1 MAQHETYSLGI
12 DTNFDSVLK
21 ANKAINAMYEGLKKV
36 NKGFSGMHA
45 PRGLPAEIN
54 HMSAVTAS
62 YVQRL
67 ESEGKT
73 YEANK
78 VKSKAYAESLNYLN
92 NKQKSLETQL
102 GKIAEKSGKTSE
114 TYKEQQV
121 RINATA
127 TSINHLQKE
136 MDKLHPTGFNKVTSD
151 ARRASKAVDSIKSH
165 LHNAFD
171 NIKVGAGVVT
181 AGIGAIGASAVSGAK
196 KLASVQQNYKEIT
209 NLAVLGGEKQ
219 KEVTKAVKDMQAQ
232 GRDMSI
238 KYGKSQKEIAAGY
251 EDLVKRGYTTK
262 QALGA
267 MRTELQASV
276 ASGDQF
282 SDVTTVSSQVLDAF
296 GMRAKTTAE
305 MIRNT
310 KKAVNELAYS
320 ADATSTGFKDIGIGM
335 SYVGTAAKANKLSLA
350 ETASA
355 MGVLSNNGLEADK
368 AGTGLRSTIN
378 GLTSQ
383 INKIGKKNSIFD
395 KLGIKKSEMLDAHGN
410 LKSLSTDMAVLY
422 KHIQEHSHGGAD
434 QNGFFK
440 SIFGT
445 SGMNA
450 AMILAKNSKEVQN
463 LTQRTAEAG
472 KSGTYVAKMAERN
485 SATAQMQMARAK
497 QATEAFK
504 MELGAKLLPAI
515 NQAGDAMAKFLT
527 TKDGKTFEKEV
538 GNVVSAFANTLV
550 NLIKFVATHKTT
562 VKLISGGLLAGY
574 GAVKT
579 ARALSFVG
587 GLYEQYKKLA
597 GLNPKIKELGDTASQ
612 LTGHTSFKGMTKGA
626 RATVA
631 VSAVFDAAQIGTD
644 FYKAATAKTATER
657 MKSAGAGIGAI
668 LGGAIGGVVGGPL
681 GAQIGVELGQAM
693 GPSAAKSFGKAFSG
707 HAGKY
712 FVYGKSGSKSNGKY
726 NRQAEKY
733 THDGY
738 YNVSNHRIKGKTPL
752 YEYDD
757 NGYYN
762 TKTHKYTDQR
772 SLAERSWGMSHRL
785 NTQTLAHP
793 HNAWD
798 VIAGSG
804 NLIWNS
810 IGHIGDKGFWQR
822 SKQGIL
828 SSEKGTWLDW
838 SGAFKPMGSRLRVK
852 KGPNNAVAQWWDD
865 QTKSLRKQFAPLKN
879 TKIDWGP
886 FNLSKWFKPQV
897 HGKAPKK
904 WQLERAGILPKINGK
919 KWSSGIFKDVKSGF
933 KDFPKFTR
941 DLGGKS
947 SKWFKSK
954 WKGMTTW
961 GTKTK
966 KDAQHGFK
974 GFEVWSGKLS
984 GKANKWFKSKWHGM
998 TVWGGKTRKN
1008 AQNGFKGF
1016 EKWSGKLSGDANK
1029 WFKSKWKGMK
1039 TWASG
1044 IHKNVRAGWNGFK
1057 KWLGNLGTD
1066 AVNLFK
1072 KPFEGLSKWVSDH
1085 IPKPVKAVLGGIGK
1099 GISWAKS
1106 KLTGKAHATGGKII
1120 ATHGA
1125 LVGEAGPE
1133 LAYKPYAKRVRL
1145 LGANGP
1151 QFTRVHAGEH
1161 ILNAR
1166 DTAKVLSG
1174 GLGAGTTLKGYASG
1188 TDKLKRTSKSVTD
1201 DYKAIASKSTKSL
1214 EKLARSNKKAFK
1226 QVNSDASKQTKQT
1239 KTKTVANFNSLHK
1252 NVSKLTARTKSQ
1264 SVSNFKSMH
1273 HGINKQMDAIHD
1285 GVIRTGKSTAKG
1297 FGGAMDKMHKYAH
1310 SAMADTTRQLNK
1322 GISSID
1328 KVLGQ
1333 FGGNNSVIKPIK
1345 FAKGTDQQGRLTH
1358 NTLAMVNDATQG
1370 PRQEA
1375 LVSPDNKL
1383 YLPKGQNV
1391 QLMLPAGW
1399 GVLNG
1404 KQTQKVTG
1412 KVRHFAKGS
1421 GMSHSALRKLADHAS
1436 ADPAKWFKSNYT
1448 NSIKKHGSDLNK
1460 GTTQLGSNSSTK
1472 FGNPWSNA
1480 MWSVINNAIGGA
1492 DGKGGSRESFLKYAE
1507 STFTGV
1513 PYQMGA
1519 MTKELSDC
1527 SGMVAQA
1534 LRHFDIDI
1542 GRTTVAMQSSSGVQ
1556 YLGKSL
1562 SKTLPGDLV
1571 IFGHGTGA
1579 AGHVGIIK
1587 NPRTGTMFNETPPRA
1602 RVTRIADDKGMGYGY
1617 YRVRGLHNA
1626 SSSSKKSAKQDKRL
1640 EQLAK
1645 RELGSRAI
1653 KWIKDNLGDDFG
1665 SLGSFSVGGDLKER
1679 ARALAGGL
1687 KKLDPRATKAGI
1699 AAILGNWNFE
1709 SGGLNPSAVN
1719 SSGGASGLG
1728 QWLGGRLTNLKA
1740 YARRHGASW
1749 KDAGTQLSFAVK
1761 GEGSDSAI
1769 LRSILEGHGS
1779 VASLANRFS
1788 AEWERGGYNAQH
1800 VRGAMQVAKALGFA
1814 KGGRPK
1820 VGQNVIV
1827 GEHGPE
1833 IARFDS
1839 PVQIYSNEKSRRS
1852 LNLGKL
1858 PDVQHASSKKHFTGK
1873 FAPVI
1878 NINFNGSASDFDSK
1892 QARKIAEIVQR
1903 ELEKVFNS
1911 IDEEFC

>member
-1 MAQHETYSLGI
+1 
-12 DTNFDSVLK
+12 
-21 ANKAINAMYEGLKKV
+21 
-36 NKGFSGMHA
+36 
-45 PRGLPAEIN
+45 
-54 HMSAVTAS
+54 
-62 YVQRL
+62 
-67 ESEGKT
+67 
-73 YEANK
+73 
-78 VKSKAYAESLNYLN
+78 
-92 NKQKSLETQL
+92 
-102 GKIAEKSGKTSE
+102 
-114 TYKEQQV
+114 
-121 RINATA
+121 
-127 TSINHLQKE
+127 
-136 MDKLHPTGFNKVTSD
+136 
-151 ARRASKAVDSIKSH
+151 
-165 LHNAFD
+165 
-171 NIKVGAGVVT
+171 
-181 AGIGAIGASAVSGAK
+181 
-196 KLASVQQNYKEIT
+196 
-209 NLAVLGGEKQ
+209 
-219 KEVTKAVKDMQAQ
+219 
-232 GRDMSI
+232 
-238 KYGKSQKEIAAGY
+238 
-251 EDLVKRGYTTK
+251 
-262 QALGA
+262 
-267 MRTELQASV
+267 
-276 ASGDQF
+276 
-282 SDVTTVSSQVLDAF
+282 
-296 GMRAKTTAE
+296 
-305 MIRNT
+305 
-310 KKAVNELAYS
+310 
-320 ADATSTGFKDIGIGM
+320 
-335 SYVGTAAKANKLSLA
+335 
-350 ETASA
+350 
-355 MGVLSNNGLEADK
+355 
-368 AGTGLRSTIN
+368 
-378 GLTSQ
+378 
-383 INKIGKKNSIFD
+383 
-395 KLGIKKSEMLDAHGN
+395 MLDAHGN

-422 KHIQEHSHGGAD
+422 KHIQEHSHGGA
-434 QNGFFK
+434 QANGFFK

-463 LTQRTAEAG
+463 LTKRTAEAG

-562 VKLISGGLLAGY
+562 VKIISGGLLAGY

-597 GLNPKIKELGDTASQ
+597 GLNPKIKELGDTTSQ
-612 LTGHTSFKGMTKGA
+612 LTGHTSFKDMTKGA

-644 FYKAATAKTATER
+644 FYEAATAKTATER

-726 NRQAEKY
+726 NRQVEKY

-738 YNVSNHRIKGKTPL
+738 YTVSNHRIRGKTPL

-838 SGAFKPMGSRLRVK
+838 SGAFKPMGNRLRVK

-919 KWSSGIFKDVKSGF
+919 KWASGIVKDAQKGF

-1044 IHKNVRAGWNGFK
+1044 IHKNVRAGWNGFE
-1057 KWLGNLGTD
+1057 KWLGNLGTG

-1072 KPFEGLSKWVSDH
+1072 KPFEGLGKWVSDH

-1106 KLTGKAHATGGKII
+1106 KLTGKAHANGGKII

-1174 GLGAGTTLKGYASG
+1174 GLGTGVTLKGYASG
-1188 TDKLKRTSKSVTD
+1188 TDRLRTASKSVTR
-1201 DYKAIASKSTKSL
+1201 DYKDIADKSTKSL
-1214 EKLARSNKKAFK
+1214 KKLARSNKRVFS
-1226 QVNSDASKQTKQT
+1226 QVNQDANKQTKQT
-1239 KTKTVANFNSLHK
+1239 KTRTVANFNSLHK
-1252 NVSKLTARTKSQ
+1252 NVSKLTDKTQKDSIT
-1264 SVSNFKSMH
+1264 NFKQMH

-1285 GVIRTGKSTAKG
+1285 GVISSGKSTAKG

-1345 FAKGTDQQGRLTH
+1345 FAEGTDGNGRLTH

-1404 KQTQKVTG
+1404 KQTKQITVN
-1412 KVRHFAKGS
+1412 HFAKGT
-1421 GMSHSALRKLADHAS
+1421 GISHSALRKLAERAG
-1436 ADPAKWFKSNYT
+1436 ADPTKWFKSTYSND
-1448 NSIKKHGSDLNK
+1448 IKQHGSDLNK
-1460 GTTQLGSNSSTK
+1460 GTTALGSNSSTRY
-1472 FGNPWSNA
+1472 GNPWSNA
-1480 MWSVINNAIGGA
+1480 LWSVINKQI
-1492 DGKGGSRESFLKYAE
+1492 DSDDGGSINATGLLKAAE
-1507 STFTGV
+1507 KYGEGHKYVWGATGPDTF
-1513 PYQMGA
+1513 
-1519 MTKELSDC
+1519 DC
-1527 SGMVAQA
+1527 SGLVMYTLKHAYGIDYPHFSGSQYNMT
-1534 LRHFDIDI
+1534 RHI
-1542 GRTTVAMQSSSGVQ
+1542 
-1556 YLGKSL
+1556 
-1562 SKTLPGDLV
+1562 SKGEAHMGDLV
-1571 IFGHGTGA
+1571 FWGSGGSD
-1579 AGHVGIIK
+1579 HVGIYAGGNRYFSAQSPAQGIHMNTLDSVVGK
-1587 NPRTGTMFNETPPRA
+1587 GRPLFG
-1602 RVTRIADDKGMGYGY
+1602 RIKGMP
-1617 YRVRGLHNA
+1617 
-1626 SSSSKKSAKQDKRL
+1626 SQKSKAKHVKKPDSRL
-1640 EQLAK
+1640 TTLVK
-1645 RELGSRAI
+1645 RELGSHAL
-1653 KWIKDNLGDDFG
+1653 KWIKDNLGEEG
-1665 SLGSFSVGGDLKER
+1665 GSFGNPVGDGVARWRKYITRAASQMHTSVTGTE
-1679 ARALAGGL
+1679 
-1687 KKLDPRATKAGI
+1687 I
-1699 AAILGNWNFE
+1699 AKILSMISSE
-1709 SGGLNPSAVN
+1709 
-1719 SSGGASGLG
+1719 SSGNPTITQQIQDINSAKGTPAQGLL
-1728 QWLGGRLTNLKA
+1728 QFVPSTFNA
-1740 YARRHGASW
+1740 
-1749 KDAGTQLSFAVK
+1749 FAVK
-1761 GEGSDSAI
+1761 GHHKLLNGYDQLLALFNDSNWRNDI
-1769 LRSILEGHGS
+1769 HFGGGWGPSGH
-1779 VASLANRFS
+1779 R
-1788 AEWERGGYNAQH
+1788 R
-1800 VRGAMQVAKALGFA
+1800 FA

>member
-36 NKGFSGMHA
+36 DTRFSGMHA

-78 VKSKAYAESLNYLN
+78 VKVKAYAESLDNLKR
-92 NKQKSLETQL
+92 KQSSLENQL
-102 GKIAEKSGKTSE
+102 GKIAEKSGKNSE
-114 TYKEQQV
+114 KYKEQEV

-136 MDKLHPTGFNKVTSD
+136 MDRLHPTGFNKLTSD
-151 ARRASKAVDSIKSH
+151 AKKASNAVDSIKTH
-165 LHNAFD
+165 MHNAFD
-171 NIKVGAGVVT
+171 NIKVGAGVVA
-181 AGIGAIGASAVSGAK
+181 AGVGAIGASAVSGAK

-238 KYGKSQKEIAAGY
+238 KYGKSQKEIALGY
-251 EDLVKRGYTTK
+251 EDLVKRGYSTK

-276 ASGDQF
+276 ASGDKF

-296 GMRAKTTAE
+296 GMRAKSTAG
-305 MIRNT
+305 MVRNT

-320 ADATSTGFKDIGIGM
+320 ADATSTGFKDLGIGM

-355 MGVLSNNGLEADK
+355 MGVLSNNGLEAEQ

-410 LKSLSTDMAVLY
+410 LKSLSTDMGVLY

-450 AMILAKNSKEVQN
+450 AMILAKNSTEVQN
-463 LTQRTAEAG
+463 LTKRTEEAG
-472 KSGTYVAKMAERN
+472 KSGTYVAKMAKQN
-485 SATAQMQMARAK
+485 SDTAQMQMARAK

-597 GLNPKIKELGDTASQ
+597 GLNPKIKELGDTTSQ
-612 LTGHTSFKGMTKGA
+612 LTGHTSFKNMTKGA

-644 FYKAATAKTATER
+644 FYKAATAKTATEQ

-804 NLIWNS
+804 DLLWNS
-810 IGHIGDKGFWQR
+810 LGHIGDKGFWQR

-828 SSEKGTWLDW
+828 NSEKGTWLDW
-838 SGAFKPMGSRLRVK
+838 SGAFKPMGNRLKVK

-919 KWSSGIFKDVKSGF
+919 KWASGIVKDAQKGF

-947 SKWFKSK
+947 S
-954 WKGMTTW
+954 
-961 GTKTK
+961 
-966 KDAQHGFK
+966 
-974 GFEVWSGKLS
+974 
-984 GKANKWFKSKWHGM
+984 KWFKSKWHGM

-1151 QFTRVHAGEH
+1151 EFTKVRSGEH

-1174 GLGAGTTLKGYASG
+1174 GLGAGVTLKGYASG
-1188 TDKLKRTSKSVTD
+1188 TDKLKKTSKSVTD

-1214 EKLARSNKKAFK
+1214 KKLIRSNKQAFK
-1226 QVNSDASKQTKQT
+1226 QVNTDASKQTKQT
-1239 KTKTVANFNSLHK
+1239 KTRTVANFNSLHK

-1273 HGINKQMDAIHD
+1273 KGINKQMDAIHD
-1285 GVIRTGKSTAKG
+1285 GVIRSGKSTAKG

-1345 FAKGTDQQGRLTH
+1345 FAKGTDGNGRLTH

-1404 KQTQKVTG
+1404 KQTKQITVN
-1412 KVRHFAKGS
+1412 HFAKGT
-1421 GMSHSALRKLADHAS
+1421 GISHSALRKLAERAG
-1436 ADPAKWFKSNYT
+1436 ADPTKWFKSTYSND
-1448 NSIKKHGSDLNK
+1448 IKQHGSDLNK
-1460 GTTQLGSNSSTK
+1460 GTTALGSNSSTRY
-1472 FGNPWSNA
+1472 GNPWSNA
-1480 MWSVINNAIGGA
+1480 LWSVINKQI
-1492 DGKGGSRESFLKYAE
+1492 DSDDGGSINATGLLKAAE
-1507 STFTGV
+1507 KYGEGHKYVWGATGPDTF
-1513 PYQMGA
+1513 
-1519 MTKELSDC
+1519 DC
-1527 SGMVAQA
+1527 SGLVMYTLKHAYGIDYPHFSGSQYNMTRHISKAQA
-1534 LRHFDIDI
+1534 H
-1542 GRTTVAMQSSSGVQ
+1542 M
-1556 YLGKSL
+1556 
-1562 SKTLPGDLV
+1562 GDLV
-1571 IFGHGTGA
+1571 FWGSGGSD
-1579 AGHVGIIK
+1579 HVGIYAGGNRYFSAQSPAQGIHMNTLDSVVGK
-1587 NPRTGTMFNETPPRA
+1587 GRPLFG
-1602 RVTRIADDKGMGYGY
+1602 RIKGMP
-1617 YRVRGLHNA
+1617 
-1626 SSSSKKSAKQDKRL
+1626 SQKSKAKHVKKPDNRL
-1640 EQLAK
+1640 VALVK
-1645 RELGSRAI
+1645 RELGSHAL
-1653 KWIKDNLGDDFG
+1653 KWIKDNLGEEG
-1665 SLGSFSVGGDLKER
+1665 GSFGNPAGDGVARWRKYIKRAASQMHTSVTGTE
-1679 ARALAGGL
+1679 
-1687 KKLDPRATKAGI
+1687 I
-1699 AAILGNWNFE
+1699 AKIMSMISGE
-1709 SGGLNPSAVN
+1709 SGGNPTITQQIQDINSAN
-1719 SSGGASGLG
+1719 GNPAQGLL
-1728 QWLGGRLTNLKA
+1728 QFIPPTFNA
-1740 YARRHGASW
+1740 Y
-1749 KDAGTQLSFAVK
+1749 AVK
-1761 GEGSDSAI
+1761 GHRNIKNGYDQLLALFNDKNWRSDI
-1769 LRSILEGHGS
+1769 H
-1779 VASLANRFS
+1779 F
-1788 AEWERGGYNAQH
+1788 GGGWGPSGG
-1800 VRGAMQVAKALGFA
+1800 RRFA

>member
-1 MAQHETYSLGI
+1 
-12 DTNFDSVLK
+12 
-21 ANKAINAMYEGLKKV
+21 
-36 NKGFSGMHA
+36 
-45 PRGLPAEIN
+45 
-54 HMSAVTAS
+54 
-62 YVQRL
+62 
-67 ESEGKT
+67 
-73 YEANK
+73 
-78 VKSKAYAESLNYLN
+78 
-92 NKQKSLETQL
+92 
-102 GKIAEKSGKTSE
+102 
-114 TYKEQQV
+114 
-121 RINATA
+121 
-127 TSINHLQKE
+127 
-136 MDKLHPTGFNKVTSD
+136 
-151 ARRASKAVDSIKSH
+151 
-165 LHNAFD
+165 
-171 NIKVGAGVVT
+171 
-181 AGIGAIGASAVSGAK
+181 
-196 KLASVQQNYKEIT
+196 
-209 NLAVLGGEKQ
+209 
-219 KEVTKAVKDMQAQ
+219 
-232 GRDMSI
+232 
-238 KYGKSQKEIAAGY
+238 
-251 EDLVKRGYTTK
+251 
-262 QALGA
+262 
-267 MRTELQASV
+267 
-276 ASGDQF
+276 
-282 SDVTTVSSQVLDAF
+282 
-296 GMRAKTTAE
+296 
-305 MIRNT
+305 
-310 KKAVNELAYS
+310 
-320 ADATSTGFKDIGIGM
+320 
-335 SYVGTAAKANKLSLA
+335 
-350 ETASA
+350 
-355 MGVLSNNGLEADK
+355 
-368 AGTGLRSTIN
+368 
-378 GLTSQ
+378 
-383 INKIGKKNSIFD
+383 
-395 KLGIKKSEMLDAHGN
+395 MLDAHGN
-410 LKSLSTDMAVLY
+410 LKSLSTDMGVLY
-422 KHIQEHSHGGAD
+422 KHIEEHSKGGSD
-434 QNGFFK
+434 KNDFFR

-445 SGMNA
+445 SGMNG
-450 AMILAKNSKEVQN
+450 AMILAKSSKEVEG
-463 LTQRTAEAG
+463 LTKRTEEAG
-472 KSGTYVAKMAERN
+472 KTGTYVAKLAAKNMG
-485 SATAQMQMARAK
+485 TAQGSANSAK
-497 QATEAFK
+497 QAMNAFK
-504 MELGAKLLPAI
+504 MTLGNAVLPAI
-515 NQAGDAMAKFLT
+515 NQASNALAKFLLS
-527 TKDGKTFEKEV
+527 KDGKKFQKDV
-538 GNVVSAFANTLV
+538 GGAVGHVANGLV
-550 NLIKFVATHKTT
+550 KFIKWGTTHKGTL
-562 VKLISGGLLAGY
+562 KAIGGAILAGY
-574 GAVKT
+574 TVTKG
-579 ARALSFVG
+579 LQFV
-587 GLYEQYKKLA
+587 A
-597 GLNPKIKELGDTASQ
+597 FLGDVKKSIDALKGSSAILNGVADGIHAITGKKIAPKPTAIPFSQ
-612 LTGHTSFKGMTKGA
+612 KWQLRNSGFAIPRERTSLFKRLTGTGGALQSMRSAGGFKGLS
-626 RATVA
+626 TVA
-631 VSAVFDAAQIGTD
+631 RG
-644 FYKAATAKTATER
+644 ATIAT
-657 MKSAGAGIGAI
+657 GAGIVASSGVDIYKAI
-668 LGGAIGGVVGGPL
+668 TAKNPKSKFKHYGKALGGAIGGGIGLWFGGPAGAAVGTAIGKVVGGWA
-681 GAQIGVELGQAM
+681 GKATRRF
-693 GPSAAKSFGKAFSG
+693 SKSKFGKAVSHTFKQTVWSVKQSLRPLG
-707 HAGKY
+707 RT
-712 FVYGKSGSKSNGKY
+712 VNSTTKSVSKSFK
-726 NRQAEKY
+726 
-733 THDGY
+733 
-738 YNVSNHRIKGKTPL
+738 
-752 YEYDD
+752 
-757 NGYYN
+757 
-762 TKTHKYTDQR
+762 
-772 SLAERSWGMSHRL
+772 GMSR
-785 NTQTLAHP
+785 
-793 HNAWD
+793 
-798 VIAGSG
+798 
-804 NLIWNS
+804 
-810 IGHIGDKGFWQR
+810 
-822 SKQGIL
+822 
-828 SSEKGTWLDW
+828 
-838 SGAFKPMGSRLRVK
+838 
-852 KGPNNAVAQWWDD
+852 
-865 QTKSLRKQFAPLKN
+865 
-879 TKIDWGP
+879 
-886 FNLSKWFKPQV
+886 
-897 HGKAPKK
+897 
-904 WQLERAGILPKINGK
+904 
-919 KWSSGIFKDVKSGF
+919 
-933 KDFPKFTR
+933 
-941 DLGGKS
+941 
-947 SKWFKSK
+947 
-954 WKGMTTW
+954 
-961 GTKTK
+961 
-966 KDAQHGFK
+966 
-974 GFEVWSGKLS
+974 
-984 GKANKWFKSKWHGM
+984 
-998 TVWGGKTRKN
+998 
-1008 AQNGFKGF
+1008 
-1016 EKWSGKLSGDANK
+1016 
-1029 WFKSKWKGMK
+1029 
-1039 TWASG
+1039 
-1044 IHKNVRAGWNGFK
+1044 
-1057 KWLGNLGTD
+1057 
-1066 AVNLFK
+1066 
-1072 KPFEGLSKWVSDH
+1072 
-1085 IPKPVKAVLGGIGK
+1085 GIGK
-1099 GISWAKS
+1099 DWRDLNRNKSFNAFKNFIKSGLVATLRLTVKEVGTVLRSGIKVAGGILKTFASSIKMITRVTRGVVRTVSDIFHGRWRKAWKDAKGIVHSAVSGITGMLKGLHQAVSGVFSFIGGTVKNIADFVDGKDWRVSSHRSSPSVSGANARVNRMRNGSARNYHAKS
-1106 KLTGKAHATGGKII
+1106 RPNNVASNNYAVTHLTTHATGGKIT
-1120 ATHGA
+1120 ASHHA

-1133 LAYKPYAKRVRL
+1133 LAYKRGSNARL
-1145 LGANGP
+1145 LGARGP
-1151 QFTRVHAGEH
+1151 QITRVHAGEH

-1174 GLGAGTTLKGYASG
+1174 GLGTGVTLKGYASG
-1188 TDKLKRTSKSVTD
+1188 TDRLKTASKSVTG
-1201 DYKAIASKSTKSL
+1201 DYRNIADKSTKSL
-1214 EKLARSNKKAFK
+1214 KKLTRSNKKAFS

-1239 KTKTVANFNSLHK
+1239 KTRTVANFNSLHK
-1252 NVSKLTARTKSQ
+1252 NVSKLTARTKSE

-1273 HGINKQMDAIHD
+1273 KGINRQMDAIHD
-1285 GVIRTGKSTAKG
+1285 GVISSGKSTAKG

-1375 LVSPDNKL
+1375 LVSPDNRL
-1383 YLPKGQNV
+1383 YLPEGQNV

-1404 KQTQKVTG
+1404 RQTQQVTG
-1412 KVRHFAKGS
+1412 KVRHFAKGT

-1436 ADPAKWFKSNYT
+1436 ADPTKWFKSTYT
-1448 NSIKKHGSDLNK
+1448 DSIKQHGSDLNK
-1460 GTTQLGSNSSTK
+1460 GTTQLGSNSSSK

-1492 DGKGGSRESFLKYAE
+1492 GGKGGSRESFLKYAE

-1542 GRTTVAMQSSSGVQ
+1542 GRTTVAMQNSSGVQ

-1626 SSSSKKSAKQDKRL
+1626 SSSSKKGMKPDKRL

-1740 YARRHGASW
+1740 YARRHGVSW

>member
-36 NKGFSGMHA
+36 DTRFSGMHA

-67 ESEGKT
+67 QAEGKT

-127 TSINHLQKE
+127 TSINRLQKE
-136 MDKLHPTGFNKVTSD
+136 QERLHPTGFNRVTTG
-151 ARRASKAVDSIKSH
+151 AKRATNAINSAKTH
-165 LHNAFD
+165 MHNAFES
-171 NIKVGAGVVT
+171 IKTGAGVAA
-181 AGIGAIGASAVSGAK
+181 AGIAAVGATAISGAK
-196 KLASVQQNYKEIT
+196 QMASVQQNYKEIT

-251 EDLVKRGYTTK
+251 EDLIKRGYTTK

-267 MRTELQASV
+267 MQTELQASV
-276 ASGDQF
+276 ASGDRF

-296 GMRAKTTAE
+296 GMRAKSTTG
-305 MIRNT
+305 MVRNT

-320 ADATSTGFKDIGIGM
+320 ADATSTGFKDLGIGM

-378 GLTSQ
+378 GLTNQ
-383 INKIGKKNSIFD
+383 INKIGQKNSIFT
-395 KLGIKKSEMLDAHGN
+395 KLGIKKSEMLDTHGN

-422 KHIQEHSHGGAD
+422 KHIEEHSKGGA
-434 QNGFFK
+434 QANGFFK

-450 AMILAKNSKEVQN
+450 AEILAKNSKEVRT
-463 LTQRTAEAG
+463 LTKRTQEAG
-472 KSGTYVAKMAERN
+472 NSGSYVAKMAKRN

-497 QATEAFK
+497 QATNAFK

-515 NQAGDAMAKFLT
+515 NEAGNAMAKFLT
-527 TKDGKTFEKEV
+527 TKDGKQFEKDV
-538 GNVVSAFANTLV
+538 GGAVSYVANGLV
-550 NLIKFVATHKTT
+550 KFIKWGTTHKGTL
-562 VKLISGGLLAGY
+562 KAIGGAILAGY
-574 GAVKT
+574 TVAKGLKFIAFLGDVKKSID
-579 ARALSFVG
+579 ALKGSSAILNGIADATKAITGKEIAKKGVSSTLG
-587 GLYEQYKKLA
+587 GLFNEGA
-597 GLNPKIKELGDTASQ
+597 GAGK
-612 LTGHTSFKGMTKGA
+612 LTGKGKLLNGSLQSIRSAGGLKGLTGA
-626 RATVA
+626 GRLATGASIAGVA
-631 VSAVFDAAQIGTD
+631 ADVGYNGI
-644 FYKAATAKTATER
+644 YKAFKDRHNATKR
-657 MKSAGAGIGAI
+657 SQDIGKGIGAGIGGGIGLYFGGPLGAAI
-668 LGGAIGGVVGGPL
+668 GAKIGGVVGKWGGYAVDRFTKGWQKKKPPKSFWSFENL
-681 GAQIGVELGQAM
+681 GWSTHSMFKGIGKSWTSFWGGMGDWRKKEARAM
-693 GPSAAKSFGKAFSG
+693 GRWSSQTGRSIKKGFNGAKTFVKNIPSNLGKT
-707 HAGKY
+707 
-712 FVYGKSGSKSNGKY
+712 GKS
-726 NRQAEKY
+726 
-733 THDGY
+733 
-738 YNVSNHRIKGKTPL
+738 I
-752 YEYDD
+752 
-757 NGYYN
+757 
-762 TKTHKYTDQR
+762 
-772 SLAERSWGMSHRL
+772 
-785 NTQTLAHP
+785 
-793 HNAWD
+793 
-798 VIAGSG
+798 
-804 NLIWNS
+804 
-810 IGHIGDKGFWQR
+810 
-822 SKQGIL
+822 
-828 SSEKGTWLDW
+828 
-838 SGAFKPMGSRLRVK
+838 
-852 KGPNNAVAQWWDD
+852 
-865 QTKSLRKQFAPLKN
+865 
-879 TKIDWGP
+879 
-886 FNLSKWFKPQV
+886 
-897 HGKAPKK
+897 KK
-904 WQLERAGILPKINGK
+904 WADTTGRNIHKGWNKGITASHKFFVNLPKNI
-919 KWSSGIFKDVKSGF
+919 D
-933 KDFPKFTR
+933 
-941 DLGGKS
+941 
-947 SKWFKSK
+947 
-954 WKGMTTW
+954 
-961 GTKTK
+961 KTK
-966 KDAQHGFK
+966 KNIGKWASKTSKDIGSAWRK
-974 GFEVWSGKLS
+974 GQKATVSFVKHIPSNL
-984 GKANKWFKSKWHGM
+984 GKAQKSVERWGRKTGKNIGSAWHKGTTAVGKFVGSIPGHLAKAQKSVGRWTDRTGKSIHGAWNKGKQGLTSFVTSIPRMLGKAYSAVIDWAGK
-998 TVWGGKTRKN
+998 VGKTVKN
-1008 AQNGFKGF
+1008 
-1016 EKWSGKLSGDANK
+1016 
-1029 WFKSKWKGMK
+1029 
-1039 TWASG
+1039 T
-1044 IHKNVRAGWNGFK
+1044 WNGFWGK
-1057 KWLGNLGTD
+1057 AGDIRKGVTN
-1066 AVNLFK
+1066 N
-1072 KPFEGLSKWVSDH
+1072 
-1085 IPKPVKAVLGGIGK
+1085 VKAFGNDLRFMVGGSKHTFKYEKI
-1099 GISWAKS
+1099 KS
-1106 KLTGKAHATGGKII
+1106 HASGGSIT
-1120 ATHGA
+1120 ATHHA

-1133 LAYKPYAKRVRL
+1133 LAYKRGSNARL
-1145 LGANGP
+1145 LGARGP
-1151 QFTRVHAGEH
+1151 QITRVRAGEH

-1174 GLGAGTTLKGYASG
+1174 GLGAGTTLKGYAGG
-1188 TDKLKRTSKSVTD
+1188 TDKLKKTSKSVTD
-1201 DYKAIASKSTKSL
+1201 DYRAIASKSTKSL
-1214 EKLARSNKKAFK
+1214 KKLTRSNKQAFK
-1226 QVNSDASKQTKQT
+1226 QVNTDANKQTKQT
-1239 KTKTVANFNSLHK
+1239 KTRTVANFK
-1252 NVSKLTARTKSQ
+1252 Q
-1264 SVSNFKSMH
+1264 MH

-1285 GVIRTGKSTAKG
+1285 GVIRSGKSTAKG

-1310 SAMADTTRQLNK
+1310 SAMADTTHQLNK

-1328 KVLGQ
+1328 KVLSQ
-1333 FGGNNSVIKPIK
+1333 FGGNSSVIKPIK

-1375 LVSPDNKL
+1375 LVSPDNRL

-1404 KQTQKVTG
+1404 RQTQQVTG
-1412 KVRHFAKGS
+1412 KVSHFAKGS

-1436 ADPAKWFKSNYT
+1436 ADPAKWFKSTYT
-1448 NSIKKHGSDLNK
+1448 NSIKQHGSDLNK

-1480 MWSVINNAIGGA
+1480 MWSVISNAIGGA
-1492 DGKGGSRESFLKYAE
+1492 GGKGGSRESFLKYAE

-1519 MTKELSDC
+1519 MTKKLSDC

-1626 SSSSKKSAKQDKRL
+1626 SSSSKKSTKPDKRL

-1719 SSGGASGLG
+1719 SGGGASGLG

-1740 YARRHGASW
+1740 YARRHGTSW
-1749 KDAGTQLSFAVK
+1749 KNAGTQLSFAVK

-1769 LRSILEGHGS
+1769 FRSILEGHGS

-1858 PDVQHASSKKHFTGK
+1858 PDVQHASTKKHFTGK

>member
-36 NKGFSGMHA
+36 DNRFSGMHA

-92 NKQKSLETQL
+92 RKQKSLETQL
-102 GKIAEKSGKTSE
+102 GKIAEKSGKTSQ

-136 MDKLHPTGFNKVTSD
+136 MDKLHPTGFNKVSSD

-181 AGIGAIGASAVSGAK
+181 AGIGAIGASAISGAK

-296 GMRAKTTAE
+296 GMRAKTTAG

-320 ADATSTGFKDIGIGM
+320 ADATSTGFKDLGIGM

-422 KHIQEHSHGGAD
+422 KHIQEHSHGGA
-434 QNGFFK
+434 QANGFFK

-463 LTQRTAEAG
+463 LTKRTAEAG

-497 QATEAFK
+497 QATNAFK

-515 NQAGDAMAKFLT
+515 NEAGNAMAKFLT
-527 TKDGKTFEKEV
+527 TKDGKQFEKDV
-538 GNVVSAFANTLV
+538 GGAVSKVANGLV
-550 NLIKFVATHKTT
+550 NFIKWGTTHKGAL
-562 VKLISGGLLAGY
+562 KAIGGAILAGY
-574 GAVKT
+574 TVAKGLQFVAFLGDVKKSIDALKGSSGILSGIAEAIKKVNGAEGSTVLQRVTNYT
-579 ARALSFVG
+579 ASKIAPKPETIPFSQKWQLRNSGFVMPKERASLFKRLTGTGGALQSMKSAGGFKGLSTVAKGATIATGAGIVASSGVDLYKAITTKNPKSKFKHYGRALGSAIGGSIGLWFGGPAGAAVGTAIGKVVG
-587 GLYEQYKKLA
+587 GWA
-597 GLNPKIKELGDTASQ
+597 GKAARRFSKSKFGKAI
-612 LTGHTSFKGMTKGA
+612 GHTFKQTVWSVKQAMRPLGRTVHSTTRSVSKSFKGMSRDIGKDWRDLNRNKSFKAFKNFMKSGMVAIVRITVKEVGTILKSGIKVAGGVLKTFASSIKMISRVTRGVVKVVSDIFHGRWRKAWKDAKGIVHA
-626 RATVA
+626 AVAGISGMLKGLHQA
-631 VSAVFDAAQIGTD
+631 VSGVFG
-644 FYKAATAKTATER
+644 F
-657 MKSAGAGIGAI
+657 
-668 LGGAIGGVVGGPL
+668 IGGTVKNIADFVDGKDWRVSSHRSSPSVS
-681 GAQIGVELGQAM
+681 GANARVNRMRNG
-693 GPSAAKSFGKAFSG
+693 SARNYHAKS
-707 HAGKY
+707 
-712 FVYGKSGSKSNGKY
+712 
-726 NRQAEKY
+726 
-733 THDGY
+733 
-738 YNVSNHRIKGKTPL
+738 
-752 YEYDD
+752 
-757 NGYYN
+757 
-762 TKTHKYTDQR
+762 
-772 SLAERSWGMSHRL
+772 RL
-785 NTQTLAHP
+785 NNVASNNYAVTH
-793 HNAWD
+793 
-798 VIAGSG
+798 
-804 NLIWNS
+804 
-810 IGHIGDKGFWQR
+810 
-822 SKQGIL
+822 
-828 SSEKGTWLDW
+828 
-838 SGAFKPMGSRLRVK
+838 LR
-852 KGPNNAVAQWWDD
+852 
-865 QTKSLRKQFAPLKN
+865 T
-879 TKIDWGP
+879 
-886 FNLSKWFKPQV
+886 
-897 HGKAPKK
+897 
-904 WQLERAGILPKINGK
+904 
-919 KWSSGIFKDVKSGF
+919 
-933 KDFPKFTR
+933 
-941 DLGGKS
+941 
-947 SKWFKSK
+947 
-954 WKGMTTW
+954 
-961 GTKTK
+961 
-966 KDAQHGFK
+966 
-974 GFEVWSGKLS
+974 
-984 GKANKWFKSKWHGM
+984 
-998 TVWGGKTRKN
+998 
-1008 AQNGFKGF
+1008 
-1016 EKWSGKLSGDANK
+1016 
-1029 WFKSKWKGMK
+1029 
-1039 TWASG
+1039 
-1044 IHKNVRAGWNGFK
+1044 
-1057 KWLGNLGTD
+1057 
-1066 AVNLFK
+1066 
-1072 KPFEGLSKWVSDH
+1072 
-1085 IPKPVKAVLGGIGK
+1085 
-1099 GISWAKS
+1099 
-1106 KLTGKAHATGGKII
+1106 HATGGKIT
-1120 ATHGA
+1120 ASHHA

-1133 LAYKPYAKRVRL
+1133 LAYKRGSNARL
-1145 LGANGP
+1145 LGTKGP
-1151 QFTRVHAGEH
+1151 QITRVHAGEH

-1174 GLGAGTTLKGYASG
+1174 GLGAGTILKGYASG
-1188 TDKLKRTSKSVTD
+1188 TDRLKTASKSVTN
-1201 DYKAIASKSTKSL
+1201 DYKDIADKSTKSL
-1214 EKLARSNKKAFK
+1214 KKLTRSNKKAFS

-1239 KTKTVANFNSLHK
+1239 KTRTVANFNSLHK

-1273 HGINKQMDAIHD
+1273 KGINKQMDAIHD
-1285 GVIRTGKSTAKG
+1285 GVISSGKSTAKG

-1383 YLPKGQNV
+1383 YLPKGQNF

-1404 KQTQKVTG
+1404 TQTKQIINKTVN
-1412 KVRHFAKGS
+1412 HFAKGT
-1421 GMSHSALRKLADHAS
+1421 GISHSALRRLAERAG
-1436 ADPAKWFKSNYT
+1436 ADPTKWFKSTYSND
-1448 NSIKKHGSDLNK
+1448 IKQHGSDLNK
-1460 GTTQLGSNSSTK
+1460 GTTALGSNSSTK
-1472 FGNPWSNA
+1472 YGNPWSNA
-1480 MWSVINNAIGGA
+1480 LWSVINKQI
-1492 DGKGGSRESFLKYAE
+1492 DSDDGGSINATGLLKAAE
-1507 STFTGV
+1507 KYGEGHKYVWGATGPNTF
-1513 PYQMGA
+1513 
-1519 MTKELSDC
+1519 DC
-1527 SGMVAQA
+1527 SGLVMYTLKHAYGIDYPHFSGSQYNMT
-1534 LRHFDIDI
+1534 RHI
-1542 GRTTVAMQSSSGVQ
+1542 
-1556 YLGKSL
+1556 
-1562 SKTLPGDLV
+1562 SKGEAHMGDLV
-1571 IFGHGTGA
+1571 FWGSGGSD
-1579 AGHVGIIK
+1579 HVGIYAGGNKYFSAESPAQGIHMNTLDSVVGK
-1587 NPRTGTMFNETPPRA
+1587 GRPLFG
-1602 RVTRIADDKGMGYGY
+1602 RIKGMP
-1617 YRVRGLHNA
+1617 NQK
-1626 SSSSKKSAKQDKRL
+1626 SKATHVKKPNSRL
-1640 EQLAK
+1640 TALVK
-1645 RELGSRAI
+1645 RELGASAL
-1653 KWIKDNLGDDFG
+1653 KWIKDKLGEEG
-1665 SLGSFSVGGDLKER
+1665 GSFGNPAGDGVTRWRKYITRAASQMHTSVTDTE
-1679 ARALAGGL
+1679 
-1687 KKLDPRATKAGI
+1687 I
-1699 AAILGNWNFE
+1699 AKILSMISSE
-1709 SGGLNPSAVN
+1709 
-1719 SSGGASGLG
+1719 SSGNPTITQQIQDINSAKGTPAQGLLQFVPNTFNAFAAKGHHKLLNGYDQLLALFNDSNWRNDIHFGGGWGPSGH
-1728 QWLGGRLTNLKA
+1728 
-1740 YARRHGASW
+1740 RR
-1749 KDAGTQLSFAVK
+1749 
-1761 GEGSDSAI
+1761 
-1769 LRSILEGHGS
+1769 
-1779 VASLANRFS
+1779 
-1788 AEWERGGYNAQH
+1788 
-1800 VRGAMQVAKALGFA
+1800 FA
-1814 KGGRPK
+1814 KGGKPI
-1820 VGQNVIV
+1820 VGKNVIV

-1833 IARFDS
+1833 IARFTD

-1892 QARKIAEIVQR
+1892 RARKIAEIVQR

>member
-36 NKGFSGMHA
+36 DTRFSGMHA

-78 VKSKAYAESLNYLN
+78 VKVKAYAESLDNLKR
-92 NKQKSLETQL
+92 KQSSLENQL
-102 GKIAEKSGKTSE
+102 GKIAEKSGKNSE
-114 TYKEQQV
+114 KYKEQEV

-136 MDKLHPTGFNKVTSD
+136 MDRLHPTGFNKLTSD
-151 ARRASKAVDSIKSH
+151 AKKASNAVDSIKTH
-165 LHNAFD
+165 MHNAFD
-171 NIKVGAGVVT
+171 NIKVGAGVVA

-196 KLASVQQNYKEIT
+196 KLASVQQSYKEIT

-219 KEVTKAVKDMQAQ
+219 KEVTRAVRDMQRQ

-238 KYGKSQKEIAAGY
+238 KYGKSQKEIALGY
-251 EDLVKRGYTTK
+251 EDLVKRGYSTK

-276 ASGDQF
+276 ASGDKF

-296 GMRAKTTAE
+296 GMRAKSTTG
-305 MIRNT
+305 MVRNT

-320 ADATSTGFKDIGIGM
+320 ADATSTGFKDLGIGM

-355 MGVLSNNGLEADK
+355 MGVLSNNGVEADK

-378 GLTSQ
+378 GLTNQ

-410 LKSLSTDMAVLY
+410 LKSLSTDMGVLY
-422 KHIQEHSHGGAD
+422 KHIEEHSKGGSD
-434 QNGFFK
+434 KNGFFK

-445 SGMNA
+445 SGMNG

-463 LTQRTAEAG
+463 LTKRTEEAG

-550 NLIKFVATHKTT
+550 SLIKFVATHKTT

-597 GLNPKIKELGDTASQ
+597 GLNPKIKELGDTTSQ
-612 LTGHTSFKGMTKGA
+612 LTGHTSFKNMTKGA

-738 YNVSNHRIKGKTPL
+738 YNVSNHRIKGKAPL

-804 NLIWNS
+804 DLIWNS
-810 IGHIGDKGFWQR
+810 LGHIGDKGFWQR

-828 SSEKGTWLDW
+828 NSEKGTWLDW
-838 SGAFKPMGSRLRVK
+838 SGAFKPMGNRLRVK

-879 TKIDWGP
+879 TKVDWGG
-886 FNLSKWFKPQV
+886 FDLSKWFKPQV

-919 KWSSGIFKDVKSGF
+919 KWASGIVKDAQKGF

-947 SKWFKSK
+947 S
-954 WKGMTTW
+954 
-961 GTKTK
+961 
-966 KDAQHGFK
+966 
-974 GFEVWSGKLS
+974 
-984 GKANKWFKSKWHGM
+984 KWFKSKWHGM

-1120 ATHGA
+1120 AAHGA

-1151 QFTRVHAGEH
+1151 EFTKVRSGEH

-1188 TDKLKRTSKSVTD
+1188 TDKLKKTSKSVTD

-1214 EKLARSNKKAFK
+1214 KKLTRSNKQAFK
-1226 QVNSDASKQTKQT
+1226 QVNTDANKQTKQT
-1239 KTKTVANFNSLHK
+1239 KTRTVANFK
-1252 NVSKLTARTKSQ
+1252 Q
-1264 SVSNFKSMH
+1264 MH

-1285 GVIRTGKSTAKG
+1285 GVIRSGKSTAKG

-1333 FGGNNSVIKPIK
+1333 FGGNSSVIKPIK

-1375 LVSPDNKL
+1375 LVSPDNRL

-1404 KQTQKVTG
+1404 TQTKQVTN
-1412 KVRHFAKGS
+1412 KTINHFAKGT
-1421 GMSHSALRKLADHAS
+1421 GISHSALRKLAEKANT
-1436 ADPAKWFKSNYT
+1436 DPTKWFKDTYSDD
-1448 NSIKKHGSDLNK
+1448 IKQRGPALNK
-1460 GTTQLGSNSSTK
+1460 GTTALGSNSSTK
-1472 FGNPWSNA
+1472 YGNPWSSA
-1480 MWSVINNAIGGA
+1480 LWGVINKQIDSN
-1492 DGKGGSRESFLKYAE
+1492 DGGSINATGLLKAAE
-1507 STFTGV
+1507 KYGEGHRYVWGATGPSTF
-1513 PYQMGA
+1513 
-1519 MTKELSDC
+1519 DC
-1527 SGMVAQA
+1527 SGLVMYTLKKAYGINYPHFSGSQYNMTRHISKAQS
-1534 LRHFDIDI
+1534 H
-1542 GRTTVAMQSSSGVQ
+1542 M
-1556 YLGKSL
+1556 
-1562 SKTLPGDLV
+1562 GDLV
-1571 IFGHGTGA
+1571 FWGA
-1579 AGHVGIIK
+1579 GGSDHVGIYAGGNKYFSAESPSQGIHMNTLDSVVGK
-1587 NPRTGTMFNETPPRA
+1587 GRPLFG
-1602 RVTRIADDKGMGYGY
+1602 RIKGMP
-1617 YRVRGLHNA
+1617 
-1626 SSSSKKSAKQDKRL
+1626 SQKAKPKHQQKADSRL
-1640 EQLAK
+1640 VALVK
-1645 RELGSRAI
+1645 RELGSHAL
-1653 KWIKDNLGDDFG
+1653 KWIKDNLGEEG
-1665 SLGSFSVGGDLKER
+1665 GSFGNPAGDGVARWRKYIKRAASQMHTSVTGTE
-1679 ARALAGGL
+1679 
-1687 KKLDPRATKAGI
+1687 I
-1699 AAILGNWNFE
+1699 AKIMSMISGE
-1709 SGGLNPSAVN
+1709 SGGNPTITQQIQDINSAN
-1719 SSGGASGLG
+1719 GNPAQGLL
-1728 QWLGGRLTNLKA
+1728 QFIPPTFNA
-1740 YARRHGASW
+1740 Y
-1749 KDAGTQLSFAVK
+1749 AVK
-1761 GEGSDSAI
+1761 GHRNIKNGYDQLLALFNDKNWRSDI
-1769 LRSILEGHGS
+1769 H
-1779 VASLANRFS
+1779 F
-1788 AEWERGGYNAQH
+1788 GGGWGPSGG
-1800 VRGAMQVAKALGFA
+1800 RRFA

>member
-36 NKGFSGMHA
+36 NRGFSGMHA

-92 NKQKSLETQL
+92 RKQKSLETQL

-181 AGIGAIGASAVSGAK
+181 AGIGAIGASAISGAK

-296 GMRAKTTAE
+296 GMRAKTTAG

-320 ADATSTGFKDIGIGM
+320 ADATSTGFKDLGIGM

-395 KLGIKKSEMLDAHGN
+395 KLGIKKNEMLDAHGN
-410 LKSLSTDMAVLY
+410 LKSLSTDIAVLY
-422 KHIQEHSHGGAD
+422 KHIQEHSHGGA
-434 QNGFFK
+434 QANGFFK

-463 LTQRTAEAG
+463 LTKRTAEAG

-538 GNVVSAFANTLV
+538 GNVVNAFANTLV

-562 VKLISGGLLAGY
+562 VKIISGGLLAGY

-597 GLNPKIKELGDTASQ
+597 GLNPKIKELGDTTSQ
-612 LTGHTSFKGMTKGA
+612 LTGHTSFKDMTKGA

-644 FYKAATAKTATER
+644 FYEAATAKTATER

-726 NRQAEKY
+726 NRQVEKY

-738 YNVSNHRIKGKTPL
+738 YTVSNHRIRRKTPL

-793 HNAWD
+793 NNAWD

-838 SGAFKPMGSRLRVK
+838 SGAFKPMGNRLRVK

-865 QTKSLRKQFAPLKN
+865 QTKSLRKQFAPLKK
-879 TKIDWGP
+879 TEIDWGP

-904 WQLERAGILPKINGK
+904 WQLERAGILPEINGK
-919 KWSSGIFKDVKSGF
+919 KWASGIVKDAQKGF

-966 KDAQHGFK
+966 KDVQHGFK

-1044 IHKNVRAGWNGFK
+1044 IHKNVRAGWNGFE
-1057 KWLGNLGTD
+1057 KWLGNLGTG

-1072 KPFEGLSKWVSDH
+1072 KPFEGLGKWVSDH

-1106 KLTGKAHATGGKII
+1106 KLTGKAHANGGKII
-1120 ATHGA
+1120 ANHGA

-1133 LAYKPYAKRVRL
+1133 LAYKPYARRVRL

-1151 QFTRVHAGEH
+1151 EFTKVRSGEH

-1188 TDKLKRTSKSVTD
+1188 TDKLKKTSKSVTD

-1214 EKLARSNKKAFK
+1214 KKLTRSNKQAFK
-1226 QVNSDASKQTKQT
+1226 QVNTDANKQTKQT
-1239 KTKTVANFNSLHK
+1239 KTRTVANFK
-1252 NVSKLTARTKSQ
+1252 Q
-1264 SVSNFKSMH
+1264 MH

-1285 GVIRTGKSTAKG
+1285 GVIRSGKSTAKG

-1328 KVLGQ
+1328 KVLSQ
-1333 FGGNNSVIKPIK
+1333 FGGNSSVIKPIK

-1404 KQTQKVTG
+1404 KQTKQIINKTVN
-1412 KVRHFAKGS
+1412 HYAKGT
-1421 GMSHSALRKLADHAS
+1421 GISHSALRKLAERAG
-1436 ADPAKWFKSNYT
+1436 ADPTKWFKSTYSND
-1448 NSIKKHGSDLNK
+1448 IKQHGSDLNK
-1460 GTTQLGSNSSTK
+1460 GTTALGSNSSTK
-1472 FGNPWSNA
+1472 YGNPWSNA
-1480 MWSVINNAIGGA
+1480 LWNVINKQI
-1492 DGKGGSRESFLKYAE
+1492 DSDDGGSINATGLLKAAE
-1507 STFTGV
+1507 KYGEGHKYVWGATGPDTF
-1513 PYQMGA
+1513 
-1519 MTKELSDC
+1519 DC
-1527 SGMVAQA
+1527 SGLVMYTLKHAYGINYPHFSGSQYNMT
-1534 LRHFDIDI
+1534 RHI
-1542 GRTTVAMQSSSGVQ
+1542 
-1556 YLGKSL
+1556 
-1562 SKTLPGDLV
+1562 SKGEAHMGDLV
-1571 IFGHGTGA
+1571 FWGA
-1579 AGHVGIIK
+1579 GGSDHVGIYAGGNKYFSAESPSQGIHMNTLDSVVGK
-1587 NPRTGTMFNETPPRA
+1587 GRPLFG
-1602 RVTRIADDKGMGYGY
+1602 RIKGMP
-1617 YRVRGLHNA
+1617 A
-1626 SSSSKKSAKQDKRL
+1626 QKSKAKHVKKPDNRL
-1640 EQLAK
+1640 TALVK
-1645 RELGSRAI
+1645 RELGASAL
-1653 KWIKDNLGDDFG
+1653 KWIKDKLGEEG
-1665 SLGSFSVGGDLKER
+1665 GSFGNPAGDGVTRWRKYITR
-1679 ARALAGGL
+1679 AASQMHTSITG
-1687 KKLDPRATKAGI
+1687 TEI
-1699 AAILGNWNFE
+1699 AKILSMISSE
-1709 SGGLNPSAVN
+1709 
-1719 SSGGASGLG
+1719 SSGNPTITQQIQDINSAKGTPAQGLL
-1728 QWLGGRLTNLKA
+1728 QFVPSTFNA
-1740 YARRHGASW
+1740 
-1749 KDAGTQLSFAVK
+1749 FAVK
-1761 GEGSDSAI
+1761 GHHKLLNGYDQLLALFNDSNWRNDI
-1769 LRSILEGHGS
+1769 HFGGGWGPSGH
-1779 VASLANRFS
+1779 R
-1788 AEWERGGYNAQH
+1788 R
-1800 VRGAMQVAKALGFA
+1800 FA